1 MNEDQNIV
9 RSVKEIIQSILKANF
24 GSSFN
29 VVLNFYFKQEFN
41 RDPYEVL
48 WENPG
53 VFYTKL
59 EKMFGSGAEAIIA
72 LISRGLT
79 EKYTSISF
87 TFEEFLRL
95 MRDGDKSS
103 RDRLREIFREIVK
116 HHLAGGDDVG
126 EE

>member
-1 MNEDQNIV
+1 
-9 RSVKEIIQSILKANF
+9 
-24 GSSFN
+24 
-29 VVLNFYFKQEFN
+29 
-41 RDPYEVL
+41 
-48 WENPG
+48 
-53 VFYTKL
+53 
-59 EKMFGSGAEAIIA
+59 MFGSGAEAIIA

-95 MRDGDKSS
+95 MKDGDKSS